1 MTDQLEAAPGTAFNA
16 GGFPSLMSGSIRL
29 NRMFADVVSV
39 ASPGSS
45 DGGSAPTDMRSTWA
59 FWEWFDIAA
68 ADEATVIAM
77 SVTSPAQR

>member
-1 MTDQLEAAPGTAFNA
+1 LTDQLDAAPGVALSA
-16 GGFPSLMSGSIRL
+16 GAFPSLTSGSSRL
-29 NRMFADVVSV
+29 NRTFADVVSV

-45 DGGSAPTDMRSTWA
+45 DGGSAPSAWRRTWA

-68 ADEATVIAM
+68 AELATVIAM